1 MMLET
6 EGIWFIFWAGVFFF
20 YSMQLTV
27 YSNWFILHVMYYF
40 YNLLYHYNTQVCF
53 WFEIS

>member
-6 EGIWFIFWAGVFFF
+6 EGIWFIFWTGVFFF
-20 YSMQLTV
+20 ILC
-27 YSNWFILHVMYYF
+27 NWFILHVMYYF